1 MFTRHADL
9 EILDANNHSVVD
21 IVAYVCGER
30 KEIMKDS
37 LIGELFAIYFV
48 QILNAHEKK
57 NHKK

>member
-30 KEIMKDS
+30 K
-37 LIGELFAIYFV
+37 
-48 QILNAHEKK
+48 
-57 NHKK
+57 